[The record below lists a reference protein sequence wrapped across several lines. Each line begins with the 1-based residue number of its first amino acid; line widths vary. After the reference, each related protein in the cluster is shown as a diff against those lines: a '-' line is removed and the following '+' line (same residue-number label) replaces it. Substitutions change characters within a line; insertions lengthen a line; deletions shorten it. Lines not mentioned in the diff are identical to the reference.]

1 MKRKAD
7 IQNKI
12 DSLWEEYNES
22 VTKVAEMS
30 WGESVDKYVIDATIM
45 KGMYAYQKLSALQ
58 WVLNNNSVGEI

>member
-12 DSLWEEYNES
+12 DSLWEEYSES
-22 VTKVAEMS
+22 ITKASEMS
-30 WGESVDKYVIDATIM
+30 WQQDIDRELINKFVM
-45 KGMYAYQKLSALQ
+45 KGMYAYQKLSALE